1 MATFISTLKFTDQGI
16 QNIKDTCERADAF
29 KAAAETLGANVRDV
43 YWTQGP
49 FDGVAIFDAADD
61 ETATALMLQVG
72 SKGSVQTQTS
82 RAFQAAEMQSILDK
96 LPG

>member
-16 QNIKDTCERADAF
+16 QNIKDTCERAEAF
-29 KAAAETLGANVRDV
+29 KAAAESMGAKVRNI
-43 YWTQGP
+43 YWTLGP
-49 FDGVAIFDAADD
+49 FDGVAVFDAPDD

-72 SKGSVQTQTS
+72 SKGSVQTQTC
-82 RAFQAAEMQSILDK
+82 RAYQAVEMQLILDK